1 MAKSDVPRPKAAR
14 CRQAVAGA
22 LSIALAASL
31 AAPMLSLTGCSSSEN
46 PGTTASAPE
55 PEPVYVSPYDWES
68 NLSVEGDRYSYSE
81 DGEQKSL
88 LGIDVSDHQNSIN
101 WAAVKADGV
110 EFAILRIGYRGSTE
124 GDLYEDS
131 RFADNV
137 LGAQA
142 AGMPIGVYFFSQA
155 TTEDEAR
162 EEAQFVLDKL
172 SEQGL
177 SPENLA
183 YPVVFD
189 QEPAEGDGRANGL
202 SAEQYTKNA
211 LAFCQAVEEAG
222 YRPMV
227 YGNQTDMAARDIDQ
241 LESYPVWYAE
251 YGPSVPSANFDFT
264 MWQYTN
270 EGAVRGIDVPVDL
283 NIYMVDER
291 KGTWEVPAS

>member
-1 MAKSDVPRPKAAR
+1 MKANRATDVESPSGCTPAKRLVL
-14 CRQAVAGA
+14 A
-22 LSIALAASL
+22 LLTALLAISTVALA
-31 AAPMLSLTGCSSSEN
+31 GCSNPDETNSEQ
-46 PGTTASAPE
+46 TV
-55 PEPVYVSPYDWES
+55 EPVYVSPYDWES

-131 RFADNV
+131 SFADNV

-142 AGMPIGVYFFSQA
+142 ADMPIGVYFFSQA

-172 SEQGL
+172 SEHGL
-177 SPENLA
+177 SPESLA

-227 YGNQTDMAARDIDQ
+227 YGNQTDMAARNIDQ
-241 LESYPVWYAE
+241 LESYPIWYAE
-251 YGPSVPSANFDFT
+251 YGPTVPSANFDFT

-270 EGAVRGIDVPVDL
+270 EGTVRGIDVPVDL

-291 KGTWEVPAS
+291 KGTYEVPSA

>member
-1 MAKSDVPRPKAAR
+1 MRTAKV
-14 CRQAVAGA
+14 A
-22 LSIALAASL
+22 LSIALAATL
-31 AAPMLSLTGCSSSEN
+31 AAPSFTLSGCGPSDGSSQ
-46 PGTTASAPE
+46 TLSAPQ
-55 PEPVYVSPYDWES
+55 PEPVYVSPYDWEN
-68 NLSVEGDRYSYSE
+68 NLSVEGDRYSYWE
-81 DGEQKSL
+81 DGEKKSL

-110 EFAILRIGYRGSTE
+110 DFAILRIGYRGSTE
-124 GDLYEDS
+124 GELYEDS

-162 EEAQFVLDKL
+162 EEARFVLQKL

-177 SPENLA
+177 SPETLA

-202 SAEQYTKNA
+202 SSDQYTKNA
-211 LAFCQAVEEAG
+211 LAFCQVIEEAG

-227 YGNQTDMAARDIDQ
+227 YGNQHDMASRNIDQ

-251 YGPSVPSANFDFT
+251 YGSAVPSADFDFV

-270 EGAVRGIDVPVDL
+270 EGSVRGIDVPVDL
-283 NIYMVDER
+283 NIYLTEER
-291 KGTWEVPAS
+291 EGTYEVPAS

>member
-1 MAKSDVPRPKAAR
+1 MRTAKV
-14 CRQAVAGA
+14 A
-22 LSIALAASL
+22 LSIALAATL
-31 AAPMLSLTGCSSSEN
+31 AAPSFALSGCNPSDGSSQ
-46 PGTTASAPE
+46 TLSAPE
-55 PEPVYVSPYDWES
+55 PEPVYVSPYGWES
-68 NLSVEGDRYSYSE
+68 NLSVEGDRYSYWE
-81 DGEQKSL
+81 DGEKKSL

-101 WAAVKADGV
+101 WAAVKADSV
-110 EFAILRIGYRGSTE
+110 DFAILRIGYRGSTE
-124 GDLYEDS
+124 GELYEDS

-162 EEAQFVLDKL
+162 EEARFVLQKL

-177 SPENLA
+177 SPETLA

-202 SAEQYTKNA
+202 SSDQYTKNA
-211 LAFCQAVEEAG
+211 LAFCQVIEEAG

-227 YGNQTDMAARDIDQ
+227 YGNQHDMASRSIDQ

-251 YGPSVPSANFDFT
+251 YGSAVPSADFDFV

-270 EGAVRGIDVPVDL
+270 EGSVRGIDVPVDL
-283 NIYMVDER
+283 NIYLTEER
-291 KGTWEVPAS
+291 EGTWEVPAS